1 MEKKPKNILLTDD
14 HFVVR
19 QGLKMLIAFFY
30 PTYKVYQASDL
41 QEAHKILS
49 QHEIDLLILDATF
62 PEGSSLSEIKNLK
75 ATAPDIKIL
84 LYTALD
90 EHIHGPLYLN
100 AGADGFLSK
109 LAEESE
115 IKIAIQDMLEIGSYM
130 NRSLKDKIVH
140 AFLRKEPINPLQK
153 LSEQEMQV
161 MQLLVKGMGNLEIC
175 NQLNLKPTTITTYKN
190 RLFEKL
196 SVKNLPE
203 LIEIINLYHG

>member
-30 PTYKVYQASDL
+30 PHFKVFEASEL
-41 QEAHKILS
+41 VEARQVLTEK
-49 QHEIDLLILDATF
+49 EIDLLILDATF

-75 ATAPDIKIL
+75 QAAPDVKIL
-84 LYTALD
+84 IYTAL
-90 EHIHGPLYLN
+90 EEQTHGPLYLN

-109 LAEESE
+109 LAEEGE
-115 IKIAIQDMLEIGSYM
+115 IKIAIQDMLENGSYM
-130 NRSLKDKIVH
+130 NRSLKDKIVQAYLH
-140 AFLRKEPINPLQK
+140 KEPVNPLQK

-161 MQLLVKGMGNLEIC
+161 MQLLVKGLGNLEIC
-175 NQLNLKPTTITTYKN
+175 NQLNLKPTTVTTYKN

-203 LIEIINLYHG
+203 LIEMHRMYFG